1 VDVGFMS
8 GGQMD
13 KTQYK
18 NDFNTETGQAMHKGN
33 EVLINFSQWFEV
45 KGEQKEDLVRKVD
58 KSAMGIR
65 PSSSLVK
72 KNSGSRALLNSSF
85 RH

>member
-18 NDFNTETGQAMHKGN
+18 NDFNHRNWTSNAHGSED
-33 EVLINFSQWFEV
+33 LINFGHLFEF
-45 KGEQKEDLVRKVD
+45 KCENKEDLVREVTNT
-58 KSAMGIR
+58 AMGIR
-65 PSSSLVK
+65 LSGSLGK